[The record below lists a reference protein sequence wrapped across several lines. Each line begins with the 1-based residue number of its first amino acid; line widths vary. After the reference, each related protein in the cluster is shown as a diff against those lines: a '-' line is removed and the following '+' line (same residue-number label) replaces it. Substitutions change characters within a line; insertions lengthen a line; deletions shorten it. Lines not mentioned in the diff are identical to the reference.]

1 MRKLLQSLCPDDLV
15 MDMMMIVV
23 RLNCAEFLNISWD
36 LKPHDNQKQQK
47 SLIANQVKKRRDD
60 DEHPGTGCISKKTK
74 VRCSPII
81 SHSSTQI
88 NEFWFWSTCALIFFG
103 FWSNAGTTLL
113 CRIKSTTL
121 VIAIAISSC
130 YNWDQPGMEL
140 QNSPRKHKNLNTTTG
155 KALTTGEE
163 REKGSSAAQC
173 QWTIFVMAFTHL
185 AEETLAM
192 GCAIST

>member
-1 MRKLLQSLCPDDLV
+1 MRKLLQSPRKLLQSPCPDDLV
-15 MDMMMIVV
+15 MDMMRIVV
-23 RLNCAEFLNISWD
+23 LLNCAEFLNISRD

-74 VRCSPII
+74 
-81 SHSSTQI
+81 
-88 NEFWFWSTCALIFFG
+88 ALLSF
-103 FWSNAGTTLL
+103 

-140 QNSPRKHKNLNTTTG
+140 QNSPK
-155 KALTTGEE
+155 
-163 REKGSSAAQC
+163 
-173 QWTIFVMAFTHL
+173 
-185 AEETLAM
+185 
-192 GCAIST
+192 